1 VGQYQDIRA
10 NLPDNQ
16 WLGALLTR
24 EEARLT
30 STAMPWVFFDLGNT
44 LISEEEAVTDRL
56 RQIASAFAACGLR
69 YSEAQIVGAFW
80 QASREFAPRV
90 VTRAV
95 DLLAGNRA
103 LRETVLQQI
112 TYRKAIERP
121 YPDSRAVL
129 QDVRTIY
136 HIGIIANQSEG
147 TAARLAAYGV
157 APFIALCL
165 SSTESGLTKPDP
177 AIFREALRRA
187 QGVPERTVMVG
198 DRVDNDIAPAKAL
211 GWKTIRVL
219 QGFAKVQQPRHRGE
233 VADATVE
240 TLRDVPAVLRRFWTQ
255 WQDGA

>member
-1 VGQYQDIRA
+1 
-10 NLPDNQ
+10 L
-16 WLGALLTR
+16 LGAQLTH

-44 LISEEEAVTDRL
+44 LISEEEAVTDRI
-56 RQIASAFAACGLR
+56 RQIANVFATCGLR
-69 YSEAQIVGAFW
+69 YSEAQIVDAFSR
-80 QASREFAPRV
+80 ASREFAPRV

-95 DLLAGNRA
+95 DLLAGNSP

-112 TYRKAIERP
+112 TYRKALERP
-121 YPDSRAVL
+121 YLDSLAVL
-129 QDVRTIY
+129 QDVRTMY

-147 TAARLAAYGV
+147 TAARLAAYGI

-165 SSTESGLTKPDP
+165 SSTELGLTKPNP
-177 AIFREALRRA
+177 AIFWEALRRA

-219 QGFAKVQQPRHRGE
+219 QGFAKAQQPRHSGE

-240 TLRDVPAVLRRFWTQ
+240 TLRDVLPVMHYFWSQ
-255 WQDGA
+255 WQEGL